1 MAAAVLSA
9 PRTDVDGVG
18 KRSFSR
24 VDGITSTSASASRT
38 YPGELAYFLPVPIHT
53 LARNTPAS
61 SLECIK
67 EERSDCVVQVRRR
80 VPVLRVQGEWLLS
93 CSLLRGYTQIYTSLF
108 KIVEA
113 GQLVQSPN
121 DFDFSITDIGRS

>member
-24 VDGITSTSASASRT
+24 VDGIASTSASASRT

-61 SLECIK
+61 SLECIEE
-67 EERSDCVVQVRRR
+67 EERLCCAGSEKGARATCTRGVVTE
-80 VPVLRVQGEWLLS
+80 L
-93 CSLLRGYTQIYTSLF
+93 
-108 KIVEA
+108 
-113 GQLVQSPN
+113 
-121 DFDFSITDIGRS
+121 